1 MILSVSR
8 RTDIPAFYSEWF
20 FNRLKEGFVDVRN
33 PMNIHQI
40 SRINIKPEVVDCI
53 VFWTKNP
60 RKMIK
65 RLQELDGYNYYFQFT
80 VNPYDIKIEEYVPSK
95 SKIIE
100 TFKELSDKIGPER
113 VIWRYDPILFT
124 EKIDIN
130 YHIKYFKELLKR
142 LNGYTRQC
150 VISFVD
156 LYKKTVSNTK
166 TLGINEPSEL
176 QMRKLANS
184 FVEIAKAYNI
194 KIVSCSEKINLEEEG
209 IEHGHCIDPIVIER
223 ICNYTIKTTKDKNQ
237 RKECGCIESIDI
249 GAYNTC
255 NHKCSYCYANFNTEK
270 VKNQSSH
277 HIPTSS
283 LLIGEIQND
292 DIVKERKVHLLKTD
306 SLFEIF

>member
-20 FNRLKEGFVDVRN
+20 FNRLKDGFVDVRN

-40 SRINIKPEVVDCI
+40 SRINIKPDVVDCI

-60 RKMIK
+60 QKMID
-65 RLQELDGYNYYFQFT
+65 RLKELDEYNYYFQFT
-80 VNPYDIKIEEYVPSK
+80 INPYDIKIEENVPLK

-100 TFKELSDKIGPER
+100 TFKDLSDKIGPER
-113 VIWRYDPILFT
+113 VIWRYDPILLS
-124 EKIDIN
+124 ENIDIN
-130 YHIKYFKELLKR
+130 YHIKYFKVLLKR
-142 LNGYTRQC
+142 LKGYTNQC

-166 TLGINEPSEL
+166 DLGIYEPSEL
-176 QMRKLANS
+176 QMRKLAIS
-184 FVEIAKAYNI
+184 FVEIAKDYNMR
-194 KIVSCSEKINLEEEG
+194 IVSCSEKINLEEEG
-209 IEHGHCIDPIVIER
+209 IDHGHCIDPMVIEK
-223 ICNYTIKTTKDKNQ
+223 ICNYAIKTTKDKNQ

-255 NHKCSYCYANFNTEK
+255 NHKCKYCYANFNEEQ
-270 VKNQSSH
+270 VKNQSLK

-283 LLIGEIQND
+283 LLIGEIQNN